1 MFPQRLQE
9 EEEEEEE
16 VSGLLNLLFLIL
28 VSLSWLEKKKAVV
41 LSNRPCPSLRN
52 DLPSK
57 TTWHAKVV
65 QWKFILPYESK
76 VSVISFLRLSVNV
89 KIRHFGLNKRAK
101 RTAFQKRKVL
111 GQSYS

>member
-9 EEEEEEE
+9 EEEEGE

-28 VSLSWLEKKKAVV
+28 VSLSWLEKKNAIV

-57 TTWHAKVV
+57 TTWHGK
-65 QWKFILPYESK
+65 SS
-76 VSVISFLRLSVNV
+76 SVDVHLTRV
-89 KIRHFGLNKRAK
+89 
-101 RTAFQKRKVL
+101 
-111 GQSYS
+111 Y